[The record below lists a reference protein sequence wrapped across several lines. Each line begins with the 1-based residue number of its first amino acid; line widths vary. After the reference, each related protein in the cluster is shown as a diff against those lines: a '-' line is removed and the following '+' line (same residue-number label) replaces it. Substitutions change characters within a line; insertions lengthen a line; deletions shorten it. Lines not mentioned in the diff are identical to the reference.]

1 MPTSFRLCRGVHKCQ
16 NFEMSF
22 YSCNNIKLN
31 LAAKKKSLN
40 QNQFRRTFLEK
51 SCPGSITVKMS
62 TQKCNIRHRLCNS
75 QGHFAPRKLGPTLKK
90 FIVGSIKNGLTTS
103 QIRKK
108 CVHDLGLT
116 LRKFDVTNIKERE
129 NLKKFKMD
137 ANDHISSLTYAT
149 DNFICEHNL
158 KEISDLKN
166 AVIIIKS
173 TTTETSGKKLL
184 LDSTHKISR

>member
-1 MPTSFRLCRGVHKCQ
+1 MQYQAPTVQQPSSLCTTQ
-16 NFEMSF
+16 TWTNFEKVHSR
-22 YSCNNIKLN
+22 N
-31 LAAKKKSLN
+31 
-40 QNQFRRTFLEK
+40 
-51 SCPGSITVKMS
+51 V
-62 TQKCNIRHRLCNS
+62 
-75 QGHFAPRKLGPTLKK
+75 
-90 FIVGSIKNGLTTS
+90 KNGLTTS

-173 TTTETSGKKLL
+173 TTTETSGKILL